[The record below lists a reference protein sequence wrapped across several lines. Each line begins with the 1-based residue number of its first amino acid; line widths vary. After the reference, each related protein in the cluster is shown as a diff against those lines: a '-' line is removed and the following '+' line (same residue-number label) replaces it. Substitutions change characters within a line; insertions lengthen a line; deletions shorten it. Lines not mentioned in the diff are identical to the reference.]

1 MGEHQLYTLNQAAEA
16 TGLTVD
22 ALRQRIKRGKLRSVR
37 GNDGRVMLRL
47 DGADLGALKVAP
59 SDQSP
64 TSRPRSR
71 PGGQDDATRWL
82 EGEVSVLRD
91 ALDRERG
98 RVDQQQTE
106 LVELRV
112 ELATRQTRGERME
125 ADLAAARGQGEEG
138 RPEPD
143 LGDARQHDREVLV
156 EREPLRHLGPELL
169 AQRGQVGD
177 AHGDHEFPIGRSP
190 Y

>member
-1 MGEHQLYTLNQAAEA
+1 MDAHRLYTLNEAAGA

-125 ADLAAARGQGEEG
+125 ADLAAARVQVE
-138 RPEPD
+138 
-143 LGDARQHDREVLV
+143 DAKTRWQEA
-156 EREPLRHLGPELL
+156 ERALRHAVDDAIAVRRELDTWTIGGPLSRVL
-169 AQRGQVGD
+169 RALRG
-177 AHGDHEFPIGRSP
+177 R
-190 Y
+190 